1 MIGSHS
7 RSITMAFKGVVTFG
21 ILGVNNLFL
30 NSLQIDGTITT
41 KCLMVMFAFYDPTS
55 FNTK

>member
-1 MIGSHS
+1 
-7 RSITMAFKGVVTFG
+7 MAFKGVVTFG

-55 FNTK
+55 FSTK